1 MRSMHIAAVMC
12 ALTLAIALAA
22 CESTPKSSVAPPSA
36 SPQPAATESVAPTVE
51 EPHAELRTGVKDL
64 LANMFDPGSIKIS
77 FDGAVM
83 TIKASTVGLADT
95 VSIAQAA
102 ESAPDGWA
110 DKIAEY
116 EAVGA
121 ELSSAAEADGVKNT
135 VLYVISDQ
143 DAKTIFVT
151 ITNGKCS
158 FNLFDLVEIKP
169 DNPPTISKAEYD
181 KISTGMTYQEVV
193 DIIGSPGEVF
203 VQADNPLSDFKTTI
217 YMWEGEGALGANANI
232 TFMDGE
238 VDTKA
243 QFGLE

>member
-1 MRSMHIAAVMC
+1 MRSMHITAVMC

-22 CESTPKSSVAPPSA
+22 CESTPKSSVAPSA
-36 SPQPAATESVAPTVE
+36 SPQPAATESVAPT

-64 LANMFDPGSIKIS
+64 LANMFDPDSIKIS

-83 TIKASTVGLADT
+83 TIKASTTGLAET

-102 ESAPDGWA
+102 GSAPDGWE

-143 DAKTIFVT
+143 DAKTIFAT